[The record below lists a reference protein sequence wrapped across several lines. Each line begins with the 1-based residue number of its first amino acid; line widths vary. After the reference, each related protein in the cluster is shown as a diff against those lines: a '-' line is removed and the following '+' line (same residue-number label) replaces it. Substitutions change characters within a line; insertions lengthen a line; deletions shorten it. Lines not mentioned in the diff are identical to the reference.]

1 VSELPA
7 HILRGQQTRERLMEH
22 AVQIATREGL
32 EALTIGRLAEATGIA
47 KATLLGHYASKEQLQ
62 LATLDAGSQQFVANV
77 IVPAS
82 ALPEGIVRL
91 SGLLERW
98 MSYVVS
104 TEGGCLYAS
113 VTAEFDARPGA
124 VRDRIR
130 DSLRVWL
137 AALSGQVVL
146 AKQLKH
152 LMPKTDPEQLVFS
165 LHGIELALN
174 LRVQLFEERAAI
186 ARARAAMEAQIQ
198 QVATALGKKLL
209 ASARAQARR

>member
-1 VSELPA
+1 VSDVPA
-7 HILRGQQTRERLMEH
+7 HILRGQQTRERVMEH

-32 EALTIGRLAEATGIA
+32 EALTIGRIAEATGIA
-47 KATLLGHYASKEQLQ
+47 KATLLGHYESKEQLQ
-62 LATLDAGSQQFVANV
+62 LATLDAGSRQFVTEV

-91 SGLLERW
+91 SGLVERW
-98 MSYVVS
+98 FSQVVT

-124 VRDRIR
+124 VRDRICQ
-130 DSLRVWL
+130 SLRVWL
-137 AALSGQVVL
+137 SALTGQVVL
-146 AKQLKH
+146 AKRLKH
-152 LMPKTDPEQLVFS
+152 LTPKTDPEQLVFT

-186 ARARAAMEAQIQ
+186 TRARQAMQAQIEQ
-198 QVATALGKKLL
+198 AATALGKKLL
-209 ASARAQARR
+209 AGARAPARR

>member
-1 VSELPA
+1 
-7 HILRGQQTRERLMEH
+7 MEH

-47 KATLLGHYASKEQLQ
+47 KATLLGHYESKEQLQ
-62 LATLDAGSQQFVANV
+62 LATLDAGSRQFVADV

-91 SGLLERW
+91 NGLVERW
-98 MSYVVS
+98 FSSVVA
-104 TEGGCLYAS
+104 TQGGCLYAS
-113 VTAEFDARPGA
+113 VSAEFDARPGA

-130 DSLRVWL
+130 QSLRVWL
-137 AALSGQVVL
+137 SALSGQVVL

-152 LMPKTDPEQLVFS
+152 LTPKTDPEQLVFN

-174 LRVQLFEERAAI
+174 LRVQLFEERAAV
-186 ARARAAMEAQIQ
+186 ARARQAMQAQIAQ
-198 QVATALGKKLL
+198 AATALGKRLL
-209 ASARAQARR
+209 AAARAAAKR